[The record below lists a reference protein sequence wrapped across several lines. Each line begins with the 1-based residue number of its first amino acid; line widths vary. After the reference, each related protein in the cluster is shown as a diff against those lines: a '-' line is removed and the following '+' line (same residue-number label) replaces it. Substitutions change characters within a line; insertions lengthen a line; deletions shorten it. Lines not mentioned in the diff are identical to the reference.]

1 MNSDMKQ
8 IEKIFIPLL
17 LSFIYSCKPTIEE
30 PKITSGSADLSNYLA
45 VGGSFTAG
53 YMDGALYLEG
63 QQNSFP
69 LILSKSFSDVSTQ
82 SFNQP
87 LVNPGVGIGLD
98 SNAKLILSNGTFCY
112 GSSLTPV
119 YAASGGDFSDYTW
132 IGNQG
137 PYNNLGVPG
146 LRIFEINNQL
156 LGNPQAGNSYYAR
169 FVKMQ
174 DNDHTILSDISEFN
188 PTFFTYW
195 LGMDDLLPY
204 ALSGGTDD
212 NDPIVDP
219 GFPDTFNSYLDLM
232 IKTLCANNAK
242 GAIGNIPDVLDFPF
256 FRAIPYDG
264 VVLTAA
270 EASAINVILAQS
282 FPHLQYHEGNNP
294 FIIDDSSAPNGKR
307 FITSNELVLMSVPLD
322 SIKCFHY
329 GSYDLQSG
337 RLIALPDQY
346 VIDGAE
352 GSLIRN
358 RQIAFS
364 AKLEEVAEAKGLAFV
379 DIFYLVRQLDLGI
392 KLNNTTYNLEFI
404 HGGAFS
410 LDGIHPTAK
419 GYALIA
425 NEFVKAINLK
435 YGSSLR
441 EADVNEYSGIK
452 FP

>member
-1 MNSDMKQ
+1 MKPL
-8 IEKIFIPLL
+8 EKIVFPFL
-17 LSFIYSCKPTIEE
+17 LSLICACKTTIEE
-30 PKITSGSADLSNYLA
+30 PKITSGNADLSKYLA

-63 QQNSFP
+63 QQNSYP
-69 LILSKSFSDVSTQ
+69 SILSKSFSKVSDQ
-82 SFNQP
+82 PFIQP

-98 SNAKLILSNGTFCY
+98 SNSKLVLTNSTFCY
-112 GSSLTPV
+112 GNSLSPV
-119 YAASGGDFSDYTW
+119 YASQPGDFSDYEW
-132 IGNQG
+132 IGSTG
-137 PYNNLGVPG
+137 PFNNIGVPG
-146 LRIFEINNQL
+146 LRIFQINNQL

-174 DNDHTILSDISEFN
+174 DNDHTILSDITEFN

-212 NDPIVDP
+212 NDPVVDP
-219 GFPDTFNSYLDLM
+219 GFPSTFDTYLELM

-242 GAIGNIPDVLDFPF
+242 GAIGNIPDVLDFPY

-270 EASAINVILAQS
+270 EAAEINAILAQS
-282 FPHLQYHEGNNP
+282 FPDLQYHEGNNP

-307 FITSNELVLMSVPLD
+307 FIASNEFVLMSVPLD

-337 RLIALPDQY
+337 RLIPLPDKY

-352 GSLIRN
+352 GSLIRS

-364 AKLEEVAEAKGLAFV
+364 ARLMEVADEKDLAYV
-379 DIFYLVRQLDLGI
+379 NIFELVRQLDVEI
-392 KLNNTTYNLEFI
+392 KLNGTTYSLEFI

-419 GYALIA
+419 GNALIA
-425 NEFVKAINLK
+425 NEFIKAINSK
-435 YGSSLR
+435 YGASLR
-441 EADVNEYSGIK
+441 EVDVNEYPGVK